1 MGDED
6 FEEAFDEITD
16 EFREPTK
23 ADRRVKGI
31 EDFKAW
37 EGVFD
42 KKTLETL
49 EDLLVRGVLKEI
61 KWVVSTGKEADV
73 FYGISGREEEVAIK
87 IYRIHTSK
95 FRRIQDYVA
104 GDRRFGRARSA
115 IKQKWNW
122 AKREFKNL
130 KRAYSAGVSVP
141 RPITVHRNIVVMEF
155 IGDNG
160 TPAPLLKD
168 VDLEEIKDPR
178 GLFDAIISDME
189 KLYKKARLV
198 HADFSPF
205 NILYWNGKH
214 YVIDLAQGMTLEQ
227 DLVHKFLYRDINNI
241 ISFFSAILD
250 DLPDPDD
257 IFKRITGME
266 VDPYYKL
273 SI

>member
-1 MGDED
+1 MVEED
-6 FEEAFDEITD
+6 IEEAFDRESD

-23 ADRRVKGI
+23 SDKRIKGI

-42 KKTLETL
+42 RKTIEALEELMTRG
-49 EDLLVRGVLKEI
+49 LLREI
-61 KWVVSTGKEADV
+61 GWVVSTGKEADV
-73 FYGISGREEEVAIK
+73 FYGISEGDEEVAIK

-95 FRRIQDYVA
+95 FRKIDDYVA
-104 GDRRFGRARSA
+104 GDRRFGRVKSVV
-115 IKQKWNW
+115 KQKWNW

-155 IGDNG
+155 IGKEG

-168 VDLEEIKDPR
+168 VDPAEIENPEK
-178 GLFDAIISDME
+178 LFNEIIGDME

-205 NILYWNGKH
+205 NILYWEGKH

-227 DLVHKFLYRDINNI
+227 DLVHKYLYRDINNI
-241 ISFFSAILD
+241 ISYFAAVIE
-250 DLPDPDD
+250 DLPDPDE
-257 IFKRITGME
+257 IFKRITGRE
-266 VDPYYKL
+266 VDPYYKI